1 MKWLESANHRQA
13 QAASRVTIYRA
24 AHRDGRGS
32 VRYRLVCGLVLVSA
46 ASLLFEI
53 ALTRVYAIAQ
63 GHHFAFVAI
72 AMALLGIGA
81 AGTLTATSTRVA
93 KAAPQTAINWAGALF
108 ALTAFG
114 AYVTADRIPLDT
126 YRIGAEAGQLGW
138 LALFFIVAAVPF
150 TCAGVAVVAA
160 LRHSP
165 AGAGT
170 TYGASLAGS
179 AAGAALAVPLLG
191 LVGSA
196 ATILLAGA
204 LAMAAPLLLASRL
217 PATIAGL
224 SGLGL
229 VAVSIAVA
237 PAGPRVSVH
246 SQLAQS
252 LQRPDALRLDTTL
265 SANSRVDILQNA
277 GFRTAT
283 GLSLNYTGSVPRPR
297 LGLTIDGGNA
307 AALDV
312 PLTEALDHVP
322 LAHAVTLRP
331 VASALLL
338 DPIGAFDAA
347 VLLRAG
353 IDEINLV
360 QPDAALRNSWRA
372 TADATVLNDS
382 RVRILDQGVRSA
394 LRSAGGYD
402 LVVWPLRESFQGVAA
417 GTFGLRETYA
427 LTRNALADGWRALA
441 PTGRLVVT
449 RWLQATPSESVRM
462 WASLL
467 DALRQSGI
475 TDPAPHILAWRSLE
489 VVTMVASPTAFTPEE
504 RQALANNL
512 QRDGFD
518 WVFHANLQQ
527 VQSNRF
533 NRLRDTSLYQAFQA
547 VIRGEPL
554 PEAWAPVTD
563 DRPYFF
569 HYFDWTQWRQVLSTT
584 GRTWQPFGGAG
595 FLVLVPLAAAAT
607 GAAVLTMVAPLIGR
621 RRGGAGRVGLRRLVY
636 VAAVGVAFT
645 ATQIALLQRLI
656 LVLDAPTVAF
666 ATGIAAM
673 LAWAGLGSLSSRWW
687 RPSPDSAAGMAAL
700 SVFILGG
707 LLLAAPE
714 TLGAPL
720 AVRVGVGVLAASPS
734 LALGAV
740 MPSAI
745 RALADDRAAISWAWA
760 VNGTASVAA
769 AFVAAILIVSIG
781 FAWTLLGAALAYA
794 VAVPLWR
801 TRDPRPTFPR

>member
-1 MKWLESANHRQA
+1 MK
-13 QAASRVTIYRA
+13 
-24 AHRDGRGS
+24 
-32 VRYRLVCGLVLVSA
+32 YRLVAGLVLVSA

-81 AGTLTATSTRVA
+81 AGTLTATSARVA
-93 KAAPQTAINWAGALF
+93 RATPQAAISWAGALF
-108 ALTAFG
+108 ALTAVG

-126 YRIGAEAGQLGW
+126 YRIGADASQLGW

-165 AGAGT
+165 ASAGA

-179 AAGAALAVPLLG
+179 AAGAALALPLLAQ
-191 LVGSA
+191 VGSA
-196 ATILLAGA
+196 ATILLAAA
-204 LAMAAPLLLASRL
+204 LAMAAPLIAAPRL
-217 PATIAGL
+217 PAIA
-224 SGLGL
+224 SGLL
-229 VAVSIAVA
+229 AIALLGTAFVIA

-246 SQLAQS
+246 SQLAQA
-252 LQRPDALRLDTTL
+252 LQRPDARRLDTQL
-265 SANSRVDILQNA
+265 SSNSRVDVLQNA

-283 GLSLNYTGSVPRPR
+283 GLSLNYSGSVPRPR

-322 LAHAVTLRP
+322 LTHAVRLRP

-353 IDEINLV
+353 IDQIDLI
-360 QPDAALRNSWRA
+360 QPDAALRNAWQSA
-372 TADATVLNDS
+372 GDDTILNDN

-394 LRSAGGYD
+394 LRSAPGYD

-427 LTRNALADGWRALA
+427 LTRDALADGWRALA
-441 PTGRLVVT
+441 PNGRLVVT

-462 WASLL
+462 WASII

-475 TDPAPHILAWRSLE
+475 ADPAPHVLAWRSLE
-489 VVTMVASPTAFTPEE
+489 VATIVASPTPFTPAE
-504 RQALANNL
+504 RQALSTGL
-512 QRDGFD
+512 ERDGFD
-518 WVFHANLQQ
+518 WIFHANL
-527 VQSNRF
+527 VEPDSNRF
-533 NRLRDTSLYQAFQA
+533 NRLPDTSLYRAFQA
-547 VIRGEPL
+547 VVRGEPT
-554 PEAWAPVTD
+554 PATWTPVTD

-569 HYFDWTQWRQVLSTT
+569 HYFDWTQWRDVLSTT

-607 GAAVLTMVAPLIGR
+607 GAAVLTMIAPLMGR
-621 RRGGAGRVGLRRLVY
+621 RRRGASHVGLRRLVF
-636 VAAVGVAFT
+636 VAAAGVAFT

-656 LVLDAPTVAF
+656 LVLDAPTMAF

-687 RPSPDSAAGMAAL
+687 RPSPDSAAGLAAL
-700 SVFILGG
+700 SVFVLGG
-707 LLLAAPE
+707 LLLSAPL

-720 AVRVGVGVLAASPS
+720 AVRVAIGVLAASPS

-745 RALADDRAAISWAWA
+745 RALANDPAAISWAWA

-794 VAVPLWR
+794 LATPLWR
-801 TRDPRPTFPR
+801 PSRNARPSPLASPSRSSGVRARNR

>member
-1 MKWLESANHRQA
+1 M
-13 QAASRVTIYRA
+13 
-24 AHRDGRGS
+24 
-32 VRYRLVCGLVLVSA
+32 RLRLLAGLVLVSA

-81 AGTLTATSTRVA
+81 AGTLTATSVRIARATPR
-93 KAAPQTAINWAGALF
+93 AAISWASALF
-108 ALTAFG
+108 ALTALG

-126 YRIGAEAGQLGW
+126 YRIGADASQLAW

-165 AGAGT
+165 AGAGA

-179 AAGAALAVPLLG
+179 AAGAALAIPLLAQ
-191 LVGSA
+191 VGSA
-196 ATILLAGA
+196 ATILLAAA
-204 LAMAAPLLLASRL
+204 LAMTAPLLLASRV
-217 PATIAGL
+217 PSTIAGL

-229 VAVSIAVA
+229 ITIAIAVA

-246 SQLAQS
+246 SQLAQA
-252 LQRPDALRLDTTL
+252 LQRPDAHRFDTKL
-265 SANSRVDILQNA
+265 SSNSRVDILQNA

-297 LGLTIDGGNA
+297 LGLTVDGGNA

-312 PLTEALDHVP
+312 PPTETLDHVP

-331 VASALLL
+331 VTSALLL

-347 VLLRAG
+347 ALLRAG
-353 IDEINLV
+353 TDKTDLV
-360 QPDAALRNSWRA
+360 QPDVALRQAWQSA
-372 TADATVLNDS
+372 GDDTVLNDN
-382 RVRILDQGVRSA
+382 RVRILDHGVRSA
-394 LRSAGGYD
+394 LRSAAGYD
-402 LVVWPLRESFQGVAA
+402 LVVWPLREPFQGVAA

-427 LTRNALADGWRALA
+427 LTRDALADGWRALA

-462 WASLL
+462 WSSLL
-467 DALRQSGI
+467 VALRQSGI
-475 TDPAPHILAWRSLE
+475 TDPAPHLLAWRSLE
-489 VVTMVASPTAFTPEE
+489 VVTMLASPTAFTPAE
-504 RQALANNL
+504 RQALTSGFE
-512 QRDGFD
+512 RDGFD
-518 WVFHANLQQ
+518 WVFHANLDEAH
-527 VQSNRF
+527 SNRF
-533 NRLRDTSLYQAFQA
+533 NRLPDTQLFRAFQA
-547 VIRGEPL
+547 VIQGEPT
-554 PEAWAPVTD
+554 PAAWAPVTD

-569 HYFDWTQWRQVLSTT
+569 HYFDWTQWREVLSTT

-607 GAAVLTMVAPLIGR
+607 GAAVLTMIAPLMGQR
-621 RRGGAGRVGLRRLVY
+621 RRGATRVGLRRLAF
-636 VAAVGVAFT
+636 VAAAGVAFT

-673 LAWAGLGSLSSRWW
+673 LAWAGLGSLTSRWW
-687 RPSPDSAAGMAAL
+687 RPHPRTAALMAAM
-700 SVFILGG
+700 SVFLLDG
-707 LLLAAPE
+707 LLLAAPLA
-714 TLGAPL
+714 LGAPL
-720 AVRVGVGVLAASPS
+720 AVRLAAAVLATSPS
-734 LALGAV
+734 LALGTV
-740 MPSAI
+740 MPAAI
-745 RALADDRAAISWAWA
+745 RALSNDRSAISWAWA

-794 VAVPLWR
+794 VAAPLWR
-801 TRDPRPTFPR
+801 ATDPRPTSLR

>member
-1 MKWLESANHRQA
+1 MK
-13 QAASRVTIYRA
+13 
-24 AHRDGRGS
+24 
-32 VRYRLVCGLVLVSA
+32 YRLVGGLVLVSA

-81 AGTLTATSTRVA
+81 AGTLTATSARIA
-93 KAAPQTAINWAGALF
+93 RAAPQTAISWAGALF
-108 ALTAFG
+108 ALTAVG

-126 YRIGAEAGQLGW
+126 YRIGADASQLGW

-179 AAGAALAVPLLG
+179 AAGTALAVPLLA

-196 ATILLAGA
+196 ATILLAAG
-204 LAMAAPLLLASRL
+204 LAVAATVITARRL
-217 PATIAGL
+217 PAIGAGL
-224 SGLGL
+224 AV
-229 VAVSIAVA
+229 VAFFAGAMVVT

-246 SQLAQS
+246 SQLAQA
-252 LQRPDALRLDTTL
+252 LQRPDASRLDTEL
-265 SANSRVDILQNA
+265 SANSRVDILEDA

-297 LGLTIDGGNA
+297 LGLTVDGGNA

-322 LAHAVTLRP
+322 LAHAVGLRP
-331 VASALLL
+331 AASALLL

-347 VLLRAG
+347 ALLRSG
-353 IDEINLV
+353 IDRIDLV
-360 QPDAALRNSWRA
+360 QPDAALREAWQSSG
-372 TADATVLNDS
+372 DATVLNDS
-382 RVRILDQGVRSA
+382 NIRVLSHGVRSA
-394 LRSAGGYD
+394 LRSAAGYD
-402 LVVWPLRESFQGVAA
+402 LVIWPLRESFQGVAA

-427 LTRNALADGWRALA
+427 LTRAALANGFRALA
-441 PTGRLVVT
+441 PDGRLVVT

-462 WASLL
+462 WASMF
-467 DALRQSGI
+467 DAIRLSGAA
-475 TDPAPHILAWRSLE
+475 DPAAHVLAWRSLE
-489 VVTMVASPTAFTPEE
+489 VVTMVASPTPFTATE
-504 RQALANNL
+504 RQALSDGL
-512 QRDGFD
+512 ERDGFD
-518 WVFHANLQQ
+518 WVFHVELLESD
-527 VQSNRF
+527 SNRF
-533 NRLRDTSLYQAFQA
+533 NRLPDTALYGAFQA
-547 VIRGEPL
+547 VVRGDPI
-554 PEAWAPVTD
+554 PETWAPVTD

-569 HYFDWTQWRQVLSTT
+569 HYFDWTQWREVLSTT

-607 GAAVLTMVAPLIGR
+607 GAAVLTMIAPLMGR
-621 RRGGAGRVGLRRLVY
+621 RRRGATRIGLRRLGF
-636 VAAVGVAFT
+636 VAAAGVAFT

-687 RPSPDSAAGMAAL
+687 RPSPDSAAGMAAM

-707 LLLAAPE
+707 LLLAAPLA
-714 TLGAPL
+714 LGAPL
-720 AVRVGVGVLAASPS
+720 AMRVAIGILAASPS

-801 TRDPRPTFPR
+801 TKDPRPTSPR

>member
-1 MKWLESANHRQA
+1 MK
-13 QAASRVTIYRA
+13 
-24 AHRDGRGS
+24 
-32 VRYRLVCGLVLVSA
+32 YRLSAGLVLVSA

-81 AGTLTATSTRVA
+81 AGTLTATSSRLA
-93 KAAPQTAINWAGALF
+93 GAAPETALSWAGALF
-108 ALTAFG
+108 ALTAVG

-126 YRIGAEAGQLGW
+126 YRIGADASQLLW
-138 LALFFIVAAVPF
+138 LTLFFIVAAVPF

-179 AAGAALAVPLLG
+179 AAGAALALPLLASI
-191 LVGSA
+191 GSA
-196 ATILLAGA
+196 ATILLAA
-204 LAMAAPLLLASRL
+204 AIAVAAPIVTAPRL
-217 PATIAGL
+217 PAIGAGVTAIAL
-224 SGLGL
+224 
-229 VAVSIAVA
+229 IAAAIVIA

-246 SQLAQS
+246 SQLAQA
-252 LQRPDALRLDTTL
+252 LQRPDARRLDTRL

-283 GLSLNYTGSVPRPR
+283 GLSLNYAGPIPRPR
-297 LGLTIDGGNA
+297 IGVTVDGGNA

-312 PLTEALDHVP
+312 PVAEALDHVP
-322 LAHAVTLRP
+322 LTHAIGIRP
-331 VASALLL
+331 AASALLL
-338 DPIGAFDAA
+338 DPIGAFDSA

-353 IDEINLV
+353 VDQVDLI
-360 QPDAALRNSWRA
+360 QPDAALRQAWH
-372 TADATVLNDS
+372 DVGGATVINDY
-382 RVRILDQGVRSA
+382 RVRFVEQGVRSA
-394 LRSAGGYD
+394 LRSATGYD

-427 LTRNALADGWRALA
+427 LTRDALADGWRALS
-441 PTGRLVVT
+441 PNGRLVVT

-467 DALRQSGI
+467 DALRRAGVA
-475 TDPAPHILAWRSLE
+475 DPAAHVLAWRSLE
-489 VVTMVASPTAFTPEE
+489 VVAMVASPTPFTAAEL
-504 RQALANNL
+504 QALSNGLA
-512 QRDGFD
+512 RDGFD
-518 WVFHANLQQ
+518 RVFHVKLNEAE
-527 VQSNRF
+527 SNRF
-533 NRLRDTSLYQAFQA
+533 NRLPDTSLYRAFRA
-547 VIRGEPL
+547 VVRGEPT

-563 DRPYFF
+563 DRPYFL
-569 HYFDWTQWRQVLSTT
+569 HHFDWTRWREVLSTT

-607 GAAVLTMVAPLIGR
+607 GAAVLTMIAPLMGR
-621 RRGGAGRVGLRRLVY
+621 RRRGARSVGIQRLGY
-636 VAAVGVAFT
+636 VAAVGIAFT

-687 RPSPDSAAGMAAL
+687 RPTPGDAAATAAL
-700 SVFILGG
+700 SVVLLGG
-707 LLLAAPE
+707 LLLAAPLA
-714 TLGAPL
+714 LGAPL
-720 AVRVGVGVLAASPS
+720 AVRVIVGVLAAMPS
-734 LALGAV
+734 LALGTV

-745 RALADDRAAISWAWA
+745 RALATDRSAISWAWA

-781 FAWTLLGAALAYA
+781 FGWTLLGAALAYA
-794 VAVPLWR
+794 IAVPLWR
-801 TRDPRPTFPR
+801 ATDPPPTPPQ

>member
-1 MKWLESANHRQA
+1 M
-13 QAASRVTIYRA
+13 
-24 AHRDGRGS
+24 
-32 VRYRLVCGLVLVSA
+32 RYRLVGGLVLVSA

-81 AGTLTATSTRVA
+81 AGTLTATSARVA
-93 KAAPQTAINWAGALF
+93 RAAPQAAIGWAGALF
-108 ALTAFG
+108 AATAVG

-126 YRIGAEAGQLGW
+126 YRIGADASQLFW

-179 AAGAALAVPLLG
+179 AVGAALAVPLLA

-196 ATILLAGA
+196 ATILLAA
-204 LAMAAPLLLASRL
+204 TLAVVAPVIVAPRL
-217 PATIAGL
+217 PALGAGL
-224 SGLGL
+224 MAIALL
-229 VAVSIAVA
+229 VSAIVIA
-237 PAGPRVSVH
+237 PTGPRVSVH
-246 SQLAQS
+246 SQLAQA
-252 LQRPDALRLDTTL
+252 LQRPDTSRLDTRL
-265 SANSRVDILQNA
+265 SANSRADILENA

-283 GLSLNYTGSVPRPR
+283 GLSLNYAGSVPRPR
-297 LGLTIDGGNA
+297 LGLTVDGGNA

-312 PLTEALDHVP
+312 PLTGALDHVP
-322 LAHAVTLRP
+322 IAHAVDLRP
-331 VASALLL
+331 VDSALLL

-347 VLLRAG
+347 VLIRSG
-353 IDEINLV
+353 IDQVDLV
-360 QPDAALRNSWRA
+360 QPDAALREAWRSSG
-372 TADATVLNDS
+372 DATVLNDS
-382 RVRILDQGVRSA
+382 NIRVLSHGVRSA
-394 LRSAGGYD
+394 LRSAAGYD
-402 LVVWPLRESFQGVAA
+402 LVIWPLRESFQGVAA
-417 GTFGLRETYA
+417 GTFGLRETYT
-427 LTRNALADGWRALA
+427 LTREALADGWRALA
-441 PTGRLVVT
+441 PTGLLVVT
-449 RWLQATPSESVRM
+449 RWLQAAPSESVRM

-467 DALRQSGI
+467 DALRLSGVS
-475 TDPAPHILAWRSLE
+475 DPAEHVLAWRSLE
-489 VVTMVASPTAFTPEE
+489 VVTMVASPTPFTETE
-504 RQALANNL
+504 RQALSDGL
-512 QRDGFD
+512 ERDGFD
-518 WVFHANLQQ
+518 WMFHVKLLESD
-527 VQSNRF
+527 SNRF
-533 NRLRDTSLYQAFQA
+533 NRLPDTSLYRAFQA
-547 VIRGEPL
+547 VVRGDPILET
-554 PEAWAPVTD
+554 WAPVTD

-569 HYFDWTQWRQVLSTT
+569 HYFDWTQWREVLSTT

-595 FLVLVPLAAAAT
+595 FLVLVPLATAAT

-621 RRGGAGRVGLRRLVY
+621 RRGGAARVGLRRLVY

-645 ATQIALLQRLI
+645 ATQITLLQRLI

-687 RPSPDSAAGMAAL
+687 RPSPDSAAGMAAM

-714 TLGAPL
+714 ILGTPL

-734 LALGAV
+734 LALGTV

-781 FAWTLLGAALAYA
+781 FAWTLLGAALVYA
-794 VAVPLWR
+794 AAVPLWR
-801 TRDPRPTFPR
+801 TRDPRPTSPR

>member
-1 MKWLESANHRQA
+1 M
-13 QAASRVTIYRA
+13 
-24 AHRDGRGS
+24 
-32 VRYRLVCGLVLVSA
+32 RYRLVGGLVLVSA

-72 AMALLGIGA
+72 AMALLGIGV
-81 AGTLTATSTRVA
+81 AGTLTATSGRL
-93 KAAPQTAINWAGALF
+93 AAATPSTAIGAAGALF
-108 ALTAFG
+108 AVTAVG
-114 AYVTADRIPLDT
+114 AYVTADRIPLDS
-126 YRIGAEAGQLGW
+126 YRIGADASQLGW

-160 LRHSP
+160 LRHNP
-165 AGAGT
+165 AGAGA

-179 AAGAALAVPLLG
+179 AAGAALALPLIAQ
-191 LVGSA
+191 VGSA
-196 ATILLAGA
+196 ATILLAAA
-204 LAMAAPLLLASRL
+204 LAMAAPLIAAPRL
-217 PATIAGL
+217 PAMSAGFVAVA
-224 SGLGL
+224 L
-229 VAVSIAVA
+229 VAAAIAVT

-252 LQRPDALRLDTTL
+252 LQRPDARRLDTTL
-265 SANSRVDILQNA
+265 SSNSRVDILENA

-297 LGLTIDGGNA
+297 LGLTVDGGNA

-312 PLTEALDHVP
+312 PRTEALDHVP
-322 LAHAVTLRP
+322 LTHAVGLRP
-331 VASALLL
+331 AASALLL

-353 IDEINLV
+353 IDEIDLV
-360 QPDAALRNSWRA
+360 QPDAALRKAWQA
-372 TADATVLNDS
+372 AGDATVLNDV

-394 LRSAGGYD
+394 LRSAASYD

-417 GTFGLRETYA
+417 GTFGLHETYA
-427 LTRNALADGWRALA
+427 LTRDALADGWRALA
-441 PTGRLVVT
+441 PSGRLVVT

-475 TDPAPHILAWRSLE
+475 TDPAPHVLAWRSLE
-489 VVTMVASPTAFTPEE
+489 VVTMVASPTAFTPAE
-504 RQALANNL
+504 RQTLTSGFE
-512 QRDGFD
+512 RDGFD
-518 WVFHANLQQ
+518 WVFHANLDEADA
-527 VQSNRF
+527 NRF
-533 NRLRDTSLYQAFQA
+533 NRLPDTVLFRAFQA
-547 VIRGEPL
+547 VVRGESTQPT
-554 PEAWAPVTD
+554 WTPVTD

-569 HYFDWTQWRQVLSTT
+569 HYFDWTQWREVLSTT

-607 GAAVLTMVAPLIGR
+607 GAALLTMIAPLLGR
-621 RRGGAGRVGLRRLVY
+621 RRRGATRVGLRRLAF
-636 VAAVGVAFT
+636 VAAAGVAFT

-673 LAWAGLGSLSSRWW
+673 LAWAGLGSLSLRWW
-687 RPSPDSAAGMAAL
+687 RPSPASAACMAAMC
-700 SVFILGG
+700 VFVLGG
-707 LLLAAPE
+707 LLLAAPL

-720 AVRVGVGVLAASPS
+720 AVRVAVGVLAASPS
-734 LALGAV
+734 LALGTV

-745 RALADDRAAISWAWA
+745 RALADDRSAISWAWA

-769 AFVAAILIVSIG
+769 AFLAAILIVSVG
-781 FAWTLLGAALAYA
+781 FAWTLLSAALAYA

-801 TRDPRPTFPR
+801 ATDPQQTSPR

>member
-1 MKWLESANHRQA
+1 MK
-13 QAASRVTIYRA
+13 
-24 AHRDGRGS
+24 
-32 VRYRLVCGLVLVSA
+32 YRLVGGLILVSA

-81 AGTLTATSTRVA
+81 AGTLTATSRRLASVT
-93 KAAPQTAINWAGALF
+93 PGNAISWAGALF
-108 ALTAFG
+108 ALTAVG

-126 YRIGAEAGQLGW
+126 YRIGADASQLGW

-179 AAGAALAVPLLG
+179 AAGAALAVPLLTF
-191 LVGSA
+191 VGSA
-196 ATILLAGA
+196 ATILLAAA
-204 LAMAAPLLLASRL
+204 LALAATVIAARRL
-217 PATIAGL
+217 PSIVAGL
-224 SGLGL
+224 AA
-229 VAVSIAVA
+229 VAVFAAAIVLS
-237 PAGPRVSVH
+237 PAGPRVSVY
-246 SQLAQS
+246 SQLAQA
-252 LQRPDALRLDTTL
+252 LQRPDAHRLGTRL
-265 SANSRVDILQNA
+265 SANSRVDILENA

-297 LGLTIDGGNA
+297 LGLTVDGGNA
-307 AALDV
+307 AALDI

-322 LAHAVTLRP
+322 LTHAVRLRP
-331 VASALLL
+331 AASALLL
-338 DPIGAFDAA
+338 DPVGAFDAA

-353 IDEINLV
+353 IDRIDLV
-360 QPDAALRNSWRA
+360 QPDAALRQAWQGA
-372 TADATVLNDS
+372 GDATVLNDS
-382 RVRILDQGVRSA
+382 NVRLLNRGVRSA
-394 LRSAGGYD
+394 LRSANGYD

-427 LTRNALADGWRALA
+427 LTRDALADGFRALA
-441 PTGRLVVT
+441 ADGRLVVT

-467 DALRQSGI
+467 DALRLLGVA
-475 TDPAPHILAWRSLE
+475 DPAPHVLAWRSLE
-489 VVTMVASPTAFTPEE
+489 VVTMVASPTPFTAAD
-504 RQALANNL
+504 RQALSDGLERN
-512 QRDGFD
+512 GFD
-518 WVFHANLQQ
+518 WVFHVELLESN
-527 VQSNRF
+527 SNRF
-533 NRLRDTSLYQAFQA
+533 NRLPDTSLYQAFQA
-547 VIRGEPL
+547 VVRGDPI
-554 PEAWAPVTD
+554 PETWAPVTD
-563 DRPYFF
+563 DRPYYF
-569 HYFDWTQWRQVLSTT
+569 HYFDWTQWREVLSTT

-607 GAAVLTMVAPLIGR
+607 GAAVLTMVAPLLGR
-621 RRGGAGRVGLRRLVY
+621 RRRGASRVGVRRLGF
-636 VAAVGVAFT
+636 VAAAGVAFT

-687 RPSPDSAAGMAAL
+687 RPSPQTAAGLAAM
-700 SVFILGG
+700 SVFLLGG
-707 LLLAAPE
+707 LLLAAPLA
-714 TLGAPL
+714 LGAPL
-720 AVRVGVGVLAASPS
+720 GVRVAVGVLAAMPS
-734 LALGAV
+734 LALGTV
-740 MPSAI
+740 MPSAV
-745 RALADDRAAISWAWA
+745 RALADDRAAISWSWA

-794 VAVPLWR
+794 AAVPLWR
-801 TRDPRPTFPR
+801 ARDPRPTSPR

>member
-1 MKWLESANHRQA
+1 M
-13 QAASRVTIYRA
+13 
-24 AHRDGRGS
+24 
-32 VRYRLVCGLVLVSA
+32 RYRLVGGLVLVSA

-81 AGTLTATSTRVA
+81 AGTLTATSRRLA
-93 KAAPQTAINWAGALF
+93 AAAPGTAIGWAGALF
-108 ALTAFG
+108 AVTAVG

-126 YRIGAEAGQLGW
+126 YRIGADASQLVW

-179 AAGAALAVPLLG
+179 AAGAALAVPLLA
-191 LVGSA
+191 LIGSA
-196 ATILLAGA
+196 ATILLAAA
-204 LAMAAPLLLASRL
+204 LAVAAPLVAAPRL
-217 PATIAGL
+217 PAIGAGL
-224 SGLGL
+224 TAVTL
-229 VAVSIAVA
+229 VAAAIVVA

-246 SQLAQS
+246 SQLAQA
-252 LQRPDALRLDTTL
+252 LQRPDASHLDTRL
-265 SANSRVDILQNA
+265 SSNSRVDILENA

-283 GLSLNYTGSVPRPR
+283 GLSLNYTGPVARPR
-297 LGLTIDGGNA
+297 IGLTVDGGNA

-312 PLTEALDHVP
+312 PQTEALDHVP
-322 LAHAVTLRP
+322 LAHAIGLRP
-331 VASALLL
+331 VVSALLL
-338 DPIGAFDAA
+338 DPIGAFDAS
-347 VLLRAG
+347 VLLQAG
-353 IDEINLV
+353 IDQVDLV
-360 QPDAALRNSWRA
+360 QPDAALRKAWQSVGDD
-372 TADATVLNDS
+372 TPLNDS
-382 RVRILDQGVRSA
+382 NVHILNHGVRSA
-394 LRSAGGYD
+394 LRSAAGYD

-417 GTFGLRETYA
+417 GTFGLRETYT
-427 LTRNALADGWRALA
+427 LTSDALADGWRALA
-441 PTGRLVVT
+441 PDGRLVVT

-467 DALRQSGI
+467 DALRQVGVA
-475 TDPAPHILAWRSLE
+475 DPDPHVLAWRSLE
-489 VVTMVASPTAFTPEE
+489 VVTMVASPTPFTATE
-504 RQALANNL
+504 RQALSSGL
-512 QRDGFD
+512 DRDGFD
-518 WVFHANLQQ
+518 WVFHVKLREAD
-527 VQSNRF
+527 SNRF
-533 NRLRDTSLYQAFQA
+533 NRLPDLSLYKAFQS
-547 VIRGEPL
+547 VVRGDPILET
-554 PEAWAPVTD
+554 WAPVTD

-569 HYFDWTQWRQVLSTT
+569 HYFDWTQWREVLSTT

-607 GAAVLTMVAPLIGR
+607 GAAVLTMVAPLTGR
-621 RRGGAGRVGLRRLVY
+621 RRGGASRVGLRRLVY

-687 RPSPDSAAGMAAL
+687 RPHPQTAAAMAAM
-700 SVFILGG
+700 SVFILGA

-720 AVRVGVGVLAASPS
+720 AVRVAVGVLAASPS
-734 LALGAV
+734 LALGTV
-740 MPSAI
+740 MPSAV

-801 TRDPRPTFPR
+801 VTDPHRIRRP

>member
-1 MKWLESANHRQA
+1 M
-13 QAASRVTIYRA
+13 
-24 AHRDGRGS
+24 
-32 VRYRLVCGLVLVSA
+32 RYRLVAGLVLVSA

-93 KAAPQTAINWAGALF
+93 RAEPQTAISWAGALF
-108 ALTAFG
+108 ALTAVG

-126 YRIGAEAGQLGW
+126 YRIGADASQLAW

-165 AGAGT
+165 LRAGA

-179 AAGAALAVPLLG
+179 AAGAALALPLLG
-191 LVGSA
+191 QVGSA
-196 ATILLAGA
+196 ATILLAAA
-204 LAMAAPLLLASRL
+204 LAVAAPIVASPRL
-217 PATIAGL
+217 PAIGAGL
-224 SGLGL
+224 TAIAL
-229 VAVSIAVA
+229 VATAIVIA

-246 SQLAQS
+246 SQLAQA
-252 LQRPDALRLDTTL
+252 LQRPDARRLETTL
-265 SANSRVDILQNA
+265 SPNSRVDLLVNA

-283 GLSLNYTGSVPRPR
+283 GLSLNYAGPVSRPR
-297 LGLTIDGGNA
+297 FGLTVDGGNA

-312 PLTEALDHVP
+312 PIAEALDHVP
-322 LAHAVTLRP
+322 LTHAVGLRP
-331 VASALLL
+331 AGSALLL

-353 IDEINLV
+353 IDQIDLV
-360 QPDAALRNSWRA
+360 QPDAALRQAWQS
-372 TADATVLNDS
+372 TGDATVLNDS
-382 RVRILDQGVRSA
+382 DVRLLNQGVRSA
-394 LRSAGGYD
+394 LRSAHGYD
-402 LVVWPLRESFQGVAA
+402 LVLWSLRESFQGVAA

-427 LTRNALADGWRALA
+427 LTSDALADGWRALA
-441 PTGRLVVT
+441 PDGRLVVT

-462 WASLL
+462 WASMLS
-467 DALRQSGI
+467 ALREVGVA
-475 TDPAPHILAWRSLE
+475 DPAAHVLAWRSLE
-489 VVTMVASPTAFTPEE
+489 VVTMVASPTAFTVAE
-504 RQALANNL
+504 RQALTASL
-512 QRDGFD
+512 ERDGFD
-518 WVFHANLQQ
+518 WVFHMRLQEAD
-527 VQSNRF
+527 SNRF
-533 NRLRDTSLYQAFQA
+533 NRLPDTSLHRAFRA
-547 VIRGEPL
+547 VVRGEPT
-554 PEAWAPVTD
+554 PAQWAPVSD

-569 HYFDWTQWRQVLSTT
+569 HYFDWTRWREVLSTT

-607 GAAVLTMVAPLIGR
+607 GVAVLTMIAPLMGR
-621 RRGGAGRVGLRRLVY
+621 RRHGARHVGLRRLTY

-656 LVLDAPTVAF
+656 LVLDAPTFAF

-673 LAWAGLGSLSSRWW
+673 LAWAGIGSLASSRWQ
-687 RPSPDSAAGMAAL
+687 PSPRLAATTAAI
-700 SVFILGG
+700 SVALLGG
-707 LLLAAPE
+707 LLLAAPLA
-714 TLGAPL
+714 LGAPL
-720 AVRVGVGVLAASPS
+720 ALRVVVGVLATMPS
-734 LALGAV
+734 LALGTV

-745 RALADDRAAISWAWA
+745 RALAADRAAISWAWA

-801 TRDPRPTFPR
+801 ATDPRGTPPR

>member
-1 MKWLESANHRQA
+1 M
-13 QAASRVTIYRA
+13 
-24 AHRDGRGS
+24 
-32 VRYRLVCGLVLVSA
+32 RYRLVGGLVLVSA

-81 AGTLTATSTRVA
+81 AGTLTATSARIARATPQ
-93 KAAPQTAINWAGALF
+93 AAIGSAGALF
-108 ALTAFG
+108 ALTALG

-126 YRIGAEAGQLGW
+126 YRIGADASQLAW

-179 AAGAALAVPLLG
+179 AAGAALAVPLLAM
-191 LVGSA
+191 VGSA

-204 LAMAAPLLLASRL
+204 LAMAAPVIAAPRL
-217 PATIAGL
+217 PAFGASL
-224 SGLGL
+224 LA
-229 VAVSIAVA
+229 VALFGTALFIA

-360 QPDAALRNSWRA
+360 QPDAALRNAWRA

-402 LVVWPLRESFQGVAA
+402 LVIWPLRESFQGVAA

-427 LTRNALADGWRALA
+427 LTRDALADGWRALA
-441 PTGRLVVT
+441 PTGLLVVT

-467 DALRQSGI
+467 DALRLSGVS
-475 TDPAPHILAWRSLE
+475 DPAEHVLAWRSLE
-489 VVTMVASPTAFTPEE
+489 VVTMVASPTAFTADE
-504 RQALANNL
+504 REALTDRLA
-512 QRDGFD
+512 RDGFD
-518 WVFHANLQQ
+518 WVFHAELQQ

-569 HYFDWTQWRQVLSTT
+569 HYFDWTQWREVLSTT

-607 GAAVLTMVAPLIGR
+607 GAAVLTMIAPLMGRR
-621 RRGGAGRVGLRRLVY
+621 RRGGSHVGLRRLAF
-636 VAAVGVAFT
+636 VAAAGVAFT

-700 SVFILGG
+700 SVFVLGG

-720 AVRVGVGVLAASPS
+720 SVRVGVGVLAASPS

>member
-1 MKWLESANHRQA
+1 MK
-13 QAASRVTIYRA
+13 
-24 AHRDGRGS
+24 
-32 VRYRLVCGLVLVSA
+32 YRLSAGLVLVSA

-53 ALTRVYAIAQ
+53 SLTRVYAIAQ

-81 AGTLTATSTRVA
+81 AGTLTATSRRLA
-93 KAAPQTAINWAGALF
+93 GAAPTTAIGWAGALF
-108 ALTAFG
+108 ALTAVG

-126 YRIGAEAGQLGW
+126 YRIGADASQLGW

-179 AAGAALAVPLLG
+179 AAGAALAVPLLTF
-191 LVGSA
+191 VGSA
-196 ATILLAGA
+196 ATILLAAA
-204 LAMAAPLLLASRL
+204 LALAATVIAARRL
-217 PATIAGL
+217 PSIVAGL
-224 SGLGL
+224 AA
-229 VAVSIAVA
+229 VAVFAAAMVLS

-246 SQLAQS
+246 SQLAQA
-252 LQRPDALRLDTTL
+252 LQRPDAHRLGTRL
-265 SANSRVDILQNA
+265 SANSRVDILENA

-297 LGLTIDGGNA
+297 LGLTVDGGNA
-307 AALDV
+307 AALDI

-322 LAHAVTLRP
+322 LTHAVRLRP
-331 VASALLL
+331 ATSALLL
-338 DPIGAFDAA
+338 DPVGAFDAA

-353 IDEINLV
+353 IHRIDLV
-360 QPDAALRNSWRA
+360 QPDAALRQAWQGA
-372 TADATVLNDS
+372 GDATVLNDS
-382 RVRILDQGVRSA
+382 NVRVLNRGVRSA
-394 LRSAGGYD
+394 LRSANGYD

-427 LTRNALADGWRALA
+427 LTRHALADGWRALA
-441 PTGRLVVT
+441 PNGRLVVT

-467 DALRQSGI
+467 DALRLLGVA
-475 TDPAPHILAWRSLE
+475 DPAPHVLAWRSLE
-489 VVTMVASPTAFTPEE
+489 VVTMVASPTPFTAAD
-504 RQALANNL
+504 RQALSDGLERN
-512 QRDGFD
+512 GFD
-518 WVFHANLQQ
+518 WVFHVELLESN
-527 VQSNRF
+527 SNRF
-533 NRLRDTSLYQAFQA
+533 NRLPDTSLYQAFQA
-547 VIRGEPL
+547 VVRGDPI
-554 PEAWAPVTD
+554 PETWAPVTD
-563 DRPYFF
+563 DRPYYF
-569 HYFDWTQWRQVLSTT
+569 HYFDWTQWREVLSTT

-595 FLVLVPLAAAAT
+595 FLVLVPLAVLAT
-607 GAAVLTMVAPLIGR
+607 GAAALTMVAPLMGR
-621 RRGGAGRVGLRRLVY
+621 RRRGASRVGLRRLAY
-636 VAAVGVAFT
+636 VAAAGAGFT

-687 RPSPDSAAGMAAL
+687 RPSPDSSAGMAAIG
-700 SVFILGG
+700 VFVLGG
-707 LLLAAPE
+707 LLLAAPLA
-714 TLGAPL
+714 LGAPL
-720 AVRVGVGVLAASPS
+720 GVRVAVGVLAAMPS

-745 RALADDRAAISWAWA
+745 RALASDRAAISWAWA

-794 VAVPLWR
+794 AAVPLWR
-801 TRDPRPTFPR
+801 ARDPRPTSPR

>member
-1 MKWLESANHRQA
+1 
-13 QAASRVTIYRA
+13 
-24 AHRDGRGS
+24 
-32 VRYRLVCGLVLVSA
+32 VRYRLVGGLVLVSA
-46 ASLLFEI
+46 ASLQFEI

-81 AGTLTATSTRVA
+81 AGTLTATSRRVA
-93 KAAPQTAINWAGALF
+93 AAAPRTAISWAGVLF
-108 ALTAFG
+108 ALTAVG

-126 YRIGAEAGQLGW
+126 YRIGADASQLFW

-165 AGAGT
+165 AGAGA

-179 AAGAALAVPLLG
+179 AAGAALALPLLAQ
-191 LVGSA
+191 VGSA
-196 ATILLAGA
+196 ATILLAAA
-204 LAMAAPLLLASRL
+204 LALVAPLIVAPRMPAFGASLLAVAL
-217 PATIAGL
+217 FGTA
-224 SGLGL
+224 L
-229 VAVSIAVA
+229 VIA

-246 SQLAQS
+246 SQLAQA
-252 LQRPDALRLDTTL
+252 LQRPDARRLGTEL
-265 SANSRVDILQNA
+265 SANSRVDILENS
-277 GFRTAT
+277 GVRTAT
-283 GLSLNYTGSVPRPR
+283 GLSLNYSGPIPRPH
-297 LGLTIDGGNA
+297 LGLTVDGGNA

-312 PLTEALDHVP
+312 QLTDALDHVP
-322 LAHAVTLRP
+322 LTHTVGLRP
-331 VASALLL
+331 AASAMLL

-347 VLLRAG
+347 VLLRSG
-353 IDEINLV
+353 IDQIDLV
-360 QPDAALRNSWRA
+360 QPDAALRRA
-372 TADATVLNDS
+372 WQFAGDGTVLNDTS
-382 RVRILDQGVRSA
+382 VRVLNRGVRSA
-394 LRSAGGYD
+394 LRTAVGYD
-402 LVVWPLRESFQGVAA
+402 LIVWPLRESFQGVAA

-427 LTRNALADGWRALA
+427 LTREALADGFRALS
-441 PTGRLVVT
+441 PDGRLIVT

-467 DALRQSGI
+467 DAVRLSGVS
-475 TDPAPHILAWRSLE
+475 DPAEHVLAWRSLE
-489 VVTMVASPTAFTPEE
+489 AVTMVASPTPFTATE
-504 RQALANNL
+504 RQALSAGL
-512 QRDGFD
+512 ERDGFD
-518 WVFHANLQQ
+518 WVFHVKLLE
-527 VQSNRF
+527 VDSNRF
-533 NRLRDTSLYQAFQA
+533 NRLPDTSLYQAFQA
-547 VIRGEPL
+547 VVRGDPILET
-554 PEAWAPVTD
+554 WAPVTD

-569 HYFDWTQWRQVLSTT
+569 HYFDWTQWLEVLSTT

-607 GAAVLTMVAPLIGR
+607 GAAVLTMIAPLLGR
-621 RRGGAGRVGLRRLVY
+621 RRLGATRVGLRRLVY

-687 RPSPDSAAGMAAL
+687 RPTPDSAAGLAAL
-700 SVFILGG
+700 SVFVLGG

-740 MPSAI
+740 MPSVI

-760 VNGTASVAA
+760 VNGTSAVAA

-781 FAWTLLGAALAYA
+781 FAWTLLGAALVYA

-801 TRDPRPTFPR
+801 PRDPRPTSPR

>member
-1 MKWLESANHRQA
+1 MRF
-13 QAASRVTIYRA
+13 
-24 AHRDGRGS
+24 
-32 VRYRLVCGLVLVSA
+32 RLVGGLVLVSA

-81 AGTLTATSTRVA
+81 AGTLTATSARMARATPQ
-93 KAAPQTAINWAGALF
+93 AAIGSAGALF
-108 ALTAFG
+108 ALTALG

-126 YRIGAEAGQLGW
+126 YRIGADASQLAW

-179 AAGAALAVPLLG
+179 AAGATLAVPLLG

-246 SQLAQS
+246 SQLAQA
-252 LQRPDALRLDTTL
+252 LQRPDAHRLDTKL
-265 SANSRVDILQNA
+265 SSNSRVDILQNA

-360 QPDAALRNSWRA
+360 QPDAALRNAWRA

-382 RVRILDQGVRSA
+382 RVHILDQGVRSA

-427 LTRNALADGWRALA
+427 LTRDALTDGFRALA

-462 WASLL
+462 WVSII
-467 DALRQSGI
+467 DALGQSGI
-475 TDPAPHILAWRSLE
+475 TDPDPHVLAWRSLE
-489 VVTMVASPTAFTPEE
+489 VVTMVASPTPFTLEE
-504 RQALANNL
+504 RQALANNF

-518 WVFHANLQQ
+518 WVFHANLDEAH
-527 VQSNRF
+527 SNRF
-533 NRLRDTSLYQAFQA
+533 NRLPDTSLYQAFQA
-547 VIRGEPL
+547 VVRGDPILET
-554 PEAWAPVTD
+554 WAPVTD

-569 HYFDWTQWRQVLSTT
+569 HYFDWTQWREVLSTT

-621 RRGGAGRVGLRRLVY
+621 RRGGAARVGLRRLVY

-687 RPSPDSAAGMAAL
+687 RPSPDSAAGMAAM

-720 AVRVGVGVLAASPS
+720 AVRVAVGVLAAAPS

-745 RALADDRAAISWAWA
+745 RALADDRSAISWAWA

-794 VAVPLWR
+794 LAVPLWR
-801 TRDPRPTFPR
+801 TRDPRPTSPR

>member
-1 MKWLESANHRQA
+1 MK
-13 QAASRVTIYRA
+13 
-24 AHRDGRGS
+24 
-32 VRYRLVCGLVLVSA
+32 YRLTAGLILVSA

-93 KAAPQTAINWAGALF
+93 QAAPQAAISWAGALF
-108 ALTAFG
+108 ALTAVG

-126 YRIGAEAGQLGW
+126 YRIGADASQLAW

-150 TCAGVAVVAA
+150 TCAGVAVVAV
-160 LRHSP
+160 LRHRP

-179 AAGAALAVPLLG
+179 AAGAALAVPLLA

-196 ATILLAGA
+196 ATILLAAA
-204 LAMAAPLLLASRL
+204 LAVAAPLVVAPRL
-217 PATIAGL
+217 PAWGAGL
-224 SGLGL
+224 LGL
-229 VAVSIAVA
+229 ALIAAAIVIA
-237 PAGPRVSVH
+237 PSGPRVSVH
-246 SQLAQS
+246 SQLAQA
-252 LQRPDALRLDTTL
+252 LQRPDARHLDTKL
-265 SANSRVDILQNA
+265 STNSRVDILKNA
-277 GFRTAT
+277 GFRNAT
-283 GLSLNYTGSVPRPR
+283 GLSLNYAGPIPRPHI
-297 LGLTIDGGNA
+297 GLTVDGANA
-307 AALDV
+307 AALDI

-322 LAHAVTLRP
+322 LAHAVRGRP
-331 VASALLL
+331 SNSALLL
-338 DPIGAFDAA
+338 DPIGAFDTA
-347 VLLRAG
+347 VLVRAG
-353 IDEINLV
+353 VGAIDLV
-360 QPDAALRNSWRA
+360 QPDAALRQAWQ
-372 TADATVLNDS
+372 DAAETTVLNDD

-394 LRSAGGYD
+394 LESAANYD

-427 LTRNALADGWRALA
+427 LTRDAFADGWRAL
-441 PTGRLVVT
+441 TTNGRLVVT

-467 DALRQSGI
+467 DALRLAGI
-475 TDPAPHILAWRSLE
+475 HDPAAHVLAWRSLE
-489 VVTMVASPTAFTPEE
+489 VVTMVASPTPFTAAE
-504 RQALANNL
+504 RQALANGL
-512 QRDGFD
+512 ERDGFD
-518 WVFHANLQQ
+518 WVFHVQLQEAE
-527 VQSNRF
+527 SNRF
-533 NRLRDTSLYQAFQA
+533 NRLPDTSIHRAFRT
-547 VIRGEPL
+547 VVRGDPT
-554 PEAWAPVTD
+554 PASWTSVTD

-569 HYFDWTQWRQVLSTT
+569 HYFDWTQWREVLSTT

-595 FLVLVPLAAAAT
+595 FLVLVPLAALAT
-607 GAAVLTMVAPLIGR
+607 GAAALTMVAPLMGR
-621 RRGGAGRVGLRRLVY
+621 RRRGASRVGLRRLAY
-636 VAAVGVAFT
+636 VAAAGVAFT

-687 RPSPDSAAGMAAL
+687 RPSPQTAAGIAAMC
-700 SVFILGG
+700 VFLLGG
-707 LLLAAPE
+707 LLLAAPLA
-714 TLGAPL
+714 LGAPL
-720 AVRVGVGVLAASPS
+720 GIRVAVGILAAMPS
-734 LALGAV
+734 LALGTV
-740 MPSAI
+740 MPSAV

-769 AFVAAILIVSIG
+769 AFVAAIVIVSIG
-781 FAWTLLGAALAYA
+781 FAWTLLAAALAYA

-801 TRDPRPTFPR
+801 TRDPRQTSPR

>member
-1 MKWLESANHRQA
+1 M
-13 QAASRVTIYRA
+13 
-24 AHRDGRGS
+24 
-32 VRYRLVCGLVLVSA
+32 RYRLLAGLVLVSA

-81 AGTLTATSTRVA
+81 AGTLTATSARVA
-93 KAAPQTAINWAGALF
+93 RATPQAAIGWAGALF
-108 ALTAFG
+108 ALTALG

-126 YRIGAEAGQLGW
+126 YRIGADASQIAW

-196 ATILLAGA
+196 ATILLAAAVA
-204 LAMAAPLLLASRL
+204 LAAPIVAAPRL
-217 PATIAGL
+217 PAGGSAFLAIAL
-224 SGLGL
+224 LGTAF
-229 VAVSIAVA
+229 VIA

-246 SQLAQS
+246 SQLAQA
-252 LQRPDALRLDTTL
+252 LQRPDARRLDTNL
-265 SANSRVDILQNA
+265 SSNSRVDILHNA

-283 GLSLNYTGSVPRPR
+283 GLSLNYQGSVPRPQI
-297 LGLTIDGGNA
+297 GVTVDGGNA

-312 PLTEALDHVP
+312 PFTEALDHVP
-322 LAHAVTLRP
+322 LAHAITLRP
-331 VASALLL
+331 ADSALLL
-338 DPIGAFDAA
+338 DPIGAFAA
-347 VLLRAG
+347 AALLRAG
-353 IDEINLV
+353 IENVDLV
-360 QPDAALRNSWRA
+360 QPDAALHNAWQSA
-372 TADATVLNDS
+372 GDDTVLNHN
-382 RVRILDQGVRSA
+382 RVRTLDQGVRSA
-394 LRSAGGYD
+394 LRTATGYD
-402 LVVWPLRESFQGVAA
+402 LIVWPLRESFQGIAA

-427 LTRNALADGWRALA
+427 LTRDALADGWRALA

-467 DALRQSGI
+467 AALRQSGI
-475 TDPAPHILAWRSLE
+475 TDPTAHVLAWRSLE
-489 VVTMVASPTAFTPEE
+489 VVTMLASPTPFTATE
-504 RQALANNL
+504 RQALTNGL
-512 QRDGFD
+512 ERDGFD
-518 WVFHANLQQ
+518 WVFHVKLQEAD
-527 VQSNRF
+527 SNRF
-533 NRLRDTSLYQAFQA
+533 NRLPDTSLHRAFQTVVRA
-547 VIRGEPL
+547 EPT
-554 PEAWAPVTD
+554 PGAWTPVTD

-607 GAAVLTMVAPLIGR
+607 GAAVLTMIAPLLGR
-621 RRGGAGRVGLRRLVY
+621 RRRGATRVGLRRLAF
-636 VAAVGVAFT
+636 VAAAGVAFT

-673 LAWAGLGSLSSRWW
+673 LAWAGLGSLTSRWW
-687 RPSPDSAAGMAAL
+687 RPHPRTAALMAAL
-700 SVFILGG
+700 SVFVLGG
-707 LLLAAPE
+707 LLLAAPLA
-714 TLGAPL
+714 LGTPL
-720 AVRVGVGVLAASPS
+720 AVRLAAAVLAASPS
-734 LALGAV
+734 LALGTV
-740 MPSAI
+740 MPAAV
-745 RALADDRAAISWAWA
+745 RALANDRAAISWAWA
-760 VNGTASVAA
+760 VNGAASVAA

-781 FAWTLLGAALAYA
+781 FAWTLLAAALAYA
-794 VAVPLWR
+794 VAAPLWKPPHNAP
-801 TRDPRPTFPR
+801 DP

>member
-1 MKWLESANHRQA
+1 M
-13 QAASRVTIYRA
+13 
-24 AHRDGRGS
+24 
-32 VRYRLVCGLVLVSA
+32 RYRLVGGLVLVSA
-46 ASLLFEI
+46 ASLLFEV

-81 AGTLTATSTRVA
+81 AGTLTAASTRVA
-93 KAAPQTAINWAGALF
+93 RATPQAAISWAGALF
-108 ALTAFG
+108 ALTAVG

-126 YRIGAEAGQLGW
+126 YRIGADANQLAW
-138 LALFFIVAAVPF
+138 LVLFFIVAAVPF

-196 ATILLAGA
+196 ATILLAAA
-204 LAMAAPLLLASRL
+204 LAMAAPLLLTARL

-229 VAVSIAVA
+229 IAVAIAVA
-237 PAGPRVSVH
+237 PAGPQVSVH
-246 SQLAQS
+246 SQLAQA
-252 LQRPDALRLDTTL
+252 LQRPDAHRLDTTL
-265 SANSRVDILQNA
+265 SPNSRVDILENA

-283 GLSLNYTGSVPRPR
+283 GLSLNYTGPVPRPR
-297 LGLTIDGGNA
+297 VGLTVDGGSA

-312 PLTEALDHVP
+312 PPAEALDQVP
-322 LAHAVTLRP
+322 IAHAVGLRP
-331 VASALLL
+331 ADAAMLL

-347 VLLRAG
+347 VLMRAG
-353 IDEINLV
+353 VDAIDLV
-360 QPDAALRNSWRA
+360 QPDAALRQAWQA
-372 TADATVLNDS
+372 AGDATVLNDS
-382 RVRILDQGVRSA
+382 KVRVLDQGVRSA
-394 LRSAGGYD
+394 LRSADGYD
-402 LVVWPLRESFQGVAA
+402 LIVWPLRESFQGVAA

-427 LTRNALADGWRALA
+427 LTSDALADGWRALS
-441 PTGRLVVT
+441 PNGRLVIT

-462 WASLL
+462 WASLI
-467 DALRQSGI
+467 DALSQSGV
-475 TDPAPHILAWRSLE
+475 TDPAPHVLAWRSLE
-489 VVTMVASPTAFTPEE
+489 VVTMVASPTPFTETE
-504 RQALANNL
+504 LQALSDGL
-512 QRDGFD
+512 KRDGFD
-518 WVFHANLQQ
+518 WVFHANLDEAD
-527 VQSNRF
+527 SNRF
-533 NRLRDTSLYQAFQA
+533 NRLPDTVLFRAFQA
-547 VIRGEPL
+547 VVRGESTR
-554 PEAWAPVTD
+554 ATWTPVTD

-569 HYFDWTQWRQVLSTT
+569 HYFDWTQWREVLSTT

-607 GAAVLTMVAPLIGR
+607 GAAVLTIIAPLMGQR
-621 RRGGAGRVGLRRLVY
+621 RRGATRVGLRRLAF
-636 VAAVGVAFT
+636 VAAAGVAFT

-673 LAWAGLGSLSSRWW
+673 LAWAGLGSLTSRWW
-687 RPSPDSAAGMAAL
+687 RPHPQTAAGLAAI
-700 SVFILGG
+700 SVFVLGG
-707 LLLAAPE
+707 LLLAAPL

-720 AVRVGVGVLAASPS
+720 AVRVAVGVLAASPS
-734 LALGAV
+734 LALGTV
-740 MPSAI
+740 MPAAV
-745 RALADDRAAISWAWA
+745 RALANDRSAISWAWA

-781 FAWTLLGAALAYA
+781 FAWTLLAAALAYA

-801 TRDPRPTFPR
+801 PPHNAPRSRRCSGSSPSPETFE

>member
-1 MKWLESANHRQA
+1 M
-13 QAASRVTIYRA
+13 
-24 AHRDGRGS
+24 
-32 VRYRLVCGLVLVSA
+32 RYRLLAGLVLVSA

-81 AGTLTATSTRVA
+81 AGTLTATSARVA
-93 KAAPQTAINWAGALF
+93 RATPQSAISWAGALF
-108 ALTAFG
+108 ALTALG

-126 YRIGAEAGQLGW
+126 YRIGADASQLGW

-150 TCAGVAVVAA
+150 TCAGVAVVTA

-196 ATILLAGA
+196 ATILLAAA

-224 SGLGL
+224 TGLGL
-229 VAVSIAVA
+229 IAMAVLVA

-246 SQLAQS
+246 SQLAQA
-252 LQRPDALRLDTTL
+252 LQRPDAHRLDTKL
-265 SANSRVDILQNA
+265 SSNSRVDILKNA

-283 GLSLNYTGSVPRPR
+283 GLSLNYQGSVPRPQI
-297 LGLTIDGGNA
+297 GVTVDGGNA

-322 LAHAVTLRP
+322 LAHAITVRP
-331 VASALLL
+331 AASALLL
-338 DPIGAFDAA
+338 DPIGAFDTA
-347 VLLRAG
+347 VVLRAG
-353 IDEINLV
+353 IDEIDLV
-360 QPDAALRNSWRA
+360 QPDAALRQAWH
-372 TADATVLNDS
+372 DAGNDTVLNDD
-382 RVRILDQGVRSA
+382 RVRTLDQGVRSA
-394 LRSAGGYD
+394 LRSAAGYD
-402 LVVWPLRESFQGVAA
+402 LVIWPLRESFQGVAA

-427 LTRNALADGWRALA
+427 LTRDALADGRRALA
-441 PTGRLVVT
+441 PSGRLVIT

-467 DALRQSGI
+467 GALRQSGI
-475 TDPAPHILAWRSLE
+475 TDPAPHVLAWRSLE
-489 VVTMVASPTAFTPEE
+489 VVTMVASPTAFTPAE
-504 RQALANNL
+504 RQALTSGFE
-512 QRDGFD
+512 RDGFD
-518 WVFHANLQQ
+518 WVFHANLDEAD
-527 VQSNRF
+527 SNRF
-533 NRLRDTSLYQAFQA
+533 NRLPDTLLFRAFQA
-547 VIRGEPL
+547 VVSGESTR
-554 PEAWAPVTD
+554 ATWAPVTD

-569 HYFDWTQWRQVLSTT
+569 HYFDWTLWREVLSTT

-595 FLVLVPLAAAAT
+595 FLVLVPLASAAT
-607 GAAVLTMVAPLIGR
+607 GAAVLTMIAPLMGR
-621 RRGGAGRVGLRRLVY
+621 RRRGASHLGLRRLAF
-636 VAAVGVAFT
+636 VAAAGVAFT

-687 RPSPDSAAGMAAL
+687 RPHPRTAALMAAM
-700 SVFILGG
+700 SVFLLGG
-707 LLLAAPE
+707 LLLAAPLA
-714 TLGAPL
+714 LGAPL
-720 AVRVGVGVLAASPS
+720 AVRLAAAVLAASPS
-734 LALGAV
+734 LALGTV
-740 MPSAI
+740 MPAAI
-745 RALADDRAAISWAWA
+745 RALADDRSAISWAWA

-781 FAWTLLGAALAYA
+781 FAWTLLAAALAYA

-801 TRDPRPTFPR
+801 ARDPRLTSPR

>member
-1 MKWLESANHRQA
+1 M
-13 QAASRVTIYRA
+13 TIYA
-24 AHRDGRGS
+24 AARPDGRRQ
-32 VRYRLVCGLVLVSA
+32 VKYRLVAGLVLVSA

-81 AGTLTATSTRVA
+81 AGTLTATSRRVS
-93 KAAPQTAINWAGALF
+93 AASPTTAIGWAGTLF
-108 ALTAFG
+108 ALTAVG

-126 YRIGAEAGQLGW
+126 YRIGADASQLAW

-165 AGAGT
+165 TSAGA

-179 AAGAALAVPLLG
+179 AAGAALALPLLAQ
-191 LVGSA
+191 VGSA
-196 ATILLAGA
+196 ATILLAAA
-204 LAMAAPLLLASRL
+204 LALVAPVIVAPRL
-217 PATIAGL
+217 PAIGASL
-224 SGLGL
+224 LA
-229 VAVSIAVA
+229 VALFGTAIVIA
-237 PAGPRVSVH
+237 PAGPSVSVH
-246 SQLAQS
+246 SQLAQA
-252 LQRPDALRLDTTL
+252 LQRPDARRLDTEL
-265 SANSRVDILQNA
+265 SANSRVDILENA

-283 GLSLNYTGSVPRPR
+283 GLSLNYAGSVPRPR
-297 LGLTIDGGNA
+297 LGLTVDGGNA

-312 PLTEALDHVP
+312 PLSEALDHVP
-322 LAHAVTLRP
+322 LAHAVGLRP
-331 VASALLL
+331 AASAMLL
-338 DPIGAFDAA
+338 DPFGAFDAG
-347 VLLRAG
+347 VLLRSA
-353 IDEINLV
+353 IDRIDLV
-360 QPDAALRNSWRA
+360 QPDAALRKAWRFA
-372 TADATVLNDS
+372 GHNTVLNDS
-382 RVRILDQGVRSA
+382 NIRVLSHGVRSA
-394 LRSAGGYD
+394 LRTAAGYD
-402 LVVWPLRESFQGVAA
+402 LVIWPLRESFQGVAA

-427 LTRNALADGWRALA
+427 LTREALANGFRALA
-441 PTGRLVVT
+441 PDGRLIVT

-467 DALRQSGI
+467 DALRLSGVD
-475 TDPAPHILAWRSLE
+475 DPSAHVLAWRSLE
-489 VVTMVASPTAFTPEE
+489 VVTMVASPTPFTAAE
-504 RQALANNL
+504 RQALSDGL
-512 QRDGFD
+512 ERDGFD
-518 WVFHANLQQ
+518 WVFHVKLLQSD
-527 VQSNRF
+527 SNRF
-533 NRLRDTSLYQAFQA
+533 NRLPDTSLYQAFQA
-547 VIRGEPL
+547 VVRGDPV
-554 PEAWAPVTD
+554 PEVWAPVTD

-569 HYFDWTQWRQVLSTT
+569 HYFDWTQWREVLSTT

-607 GAAVLTMVAPLIGR
+607 GAAVLTMVAPLVGR
-621 RRGGAGRVGLRRLVY
+621 RRGGAARVGLRRLVY

-645 ATQIALLQRLI
+645 TTQIALLQRLI

-687 RPSPDSAAGMAAL
+687 RPTPDSAAGLAAM

-745 RALADDRAAISWAWA
+745 RALAGDRAAISWAWA

-769 AFVAAILIVSIG
+769 AFAAAILIVSIG

-801 TRDPRPTFPR
+801 SRDPRQTSPR

>member
-1 MKWLESANHRQA
+1 M
-13 QAASRVTIYRA
+13 
-24 AHRDGRGS
+24 
-32 VRYRLVCGLVLVSA
+32 RLRLLAGLVLVSA

-72 AMALLGIGA
+72 AMALLGIGV
-81 AGTLTATSTRVA
+81 AGTLTATSARLART
-93 KAAPQTAINWAGALF
+93 APHTAIGWAGALF
-108 ALTAFG
+108 ALTALG
-114 AYVTADRIPLDT
+114 AYITADRIPLDT
-126 YRIGAEAGQLGW
+126 YRIGADASQLAW

-165 AGAGT
+165 SGAGT

-196 ATILLAGA
+196 ATILLAAA

-229 VAVSIAVA
+229 IALAIVIA

-246 SQLAQS
+246 SQLAQA
-252 LQRPDALRLDTTL
+252 LQRPDAHRLDTHL
-265 SANSRVDILQNA
+265 SSNSRVDILQNA

-297 LGLTIDGGNA
+297 LGLTVDGGNA
-307 AALDV
+307 ATLDV
-312 PLTEALDHVP
+312 PPTEALDHVP
-322 LAHAVTLRP
+322 LAHAITMRP
-331 VASALLL
+331 ADSALLL
-338 DPIGAFDAA
+338 DPIGTFDAA
-347 VLLRAG
+347 ALLRAG
-353 IDEINLV
+353 IDEIDLV
-360 QPDAALRNSWRA
+360 QPDAALRHAWQA
-372 TADATVLNDS
+372 AGDATLVKDDQ
-382 RVRILDQGVRSA
+382 VRILNQGVRSA
-394 LRSAGGYD
+394 LRTATGYD
-402 LVVWPLRESFQGVAA
+402 LIVWPLRESFQGVAA

-427 LTRNALADGWRALA
+427 LTTEALDDGWRALA

-467 DALRQSGI
+467 AALRQSGI
-475 TDPAPHILAWRSLE
+475 TNPAPHLLAWRSLE
-489 VVTMVASPTAFTPEE
+489 VVTMLASPTAFTPAE
-504 RQALANNL
+504 RQALSTGL
-512 QRDGFD
+512 KRDGFD
-518 WVFHANLQQ
+518 WVFHANLDEAY
-527 VQSNRF
+527 SNRF
-533 NRLRDTSLYQAFQA
+533 NRLPDTVLFRAFRA
-547 VIRGEPL
+547 VVRGESTP
-554 PEAWAPVTD
+554 ATWTPVTD

-569 HYFDWTQWRQVLSTT
+569 HYFDWTQWREVLSTT

-607 GAAVLTMVAPLIGR
+607 GAAVLTMIAPLMGQR
-621 RRGGAGRVGLRRLVY
+621 RRGATRVGLRRLAF
-636 VAAVGVAFT
+636 VAAAGVAFT

-673 LAWAGLGSLSSRWW
+673 LAWAGLGSLTSRWW
-687 RPSPDSAAGMAAL
+687 RPHPRTAALMAAL
-700 SVFILGG
+700 SVFLLGG
-707 LLLAAPE
+707 LLLAAPLA
-714 TLGAPL
+714 LGAPL
-720 AVRVGVGVLAASPS
+720 AVRLVVAVLAASPS
-734 LALGAV
+734 LALGTV
-740 MPSAI
+740 MPAAI
-745 RALADDRAAISWAWA
+745 RALAQDRAAISWAWA
-760 VNGTASVAA
+760 VNGAASVAA
-769 AFVAAILIVSIG
+769 AFVAAILIVSVG
-781 FAWTLLGAALAYA
+781 FAWTLLAAALAYA
-794 VAVPLWR
+794 LAAPLWR
-801 TRDPRPTFPR
+801 PVHNARHPRSSGASSPSPGGEADSGVFAGNR